1 MATVATRVGAAT
13 PHVRPARERRGLASR
28 RDYVVAYALSLATA
42 ACGFVAF
49 RLASTQLGAAGFAEY
64 AVTRRTLGFLVPLL
78 SLGVCVVLPRRVA
91 KGLAGEGERYDPHL
105 AAGSALVAAWAV
117 LAFAAATLAAPR
129 AAALV
134 CTGAADRVDLAWV
147 MAPLAGGLV
156 LAGYA
161 AAYCR
166 GRMWC
171 GASHGIQLACIGLI
185 PNLALAATTNV
196 RSFLLLAG
204 VGVALVGGA
213 ALAAVH
219 RAAGGA
225 RPTLRGALISGLSVL
240 REGAPRTPGDLAF
253 YGLLA
258 APAVVAAQRAGL
270 AAGGD
275 VAYGLA
281 LLMLMQ
287 QLVAPLAALLL
298 PEASYLLHAGKVQL
312 LERRLARLL
321 AASLAVT
328 AAVAVVCI
336 AWTEPLVQ
344 MHLGACTP
352 TLATTVRWTALAA
365 VPLRL
370 YMCLRNVVDA
380 GDARAICPQLCIAA
394 LGLFGAIVYLMPATS
409 SATHVVAAFLAAIV
423 ALSLATLWQAIVV
436 LRNHRSTTQSQSLA

>member
-1 MATVATRVGAAT
+1 MATVATCVGTQAPRVRLAS
-13 PHVRPARERRGLASR
+13 ERHLLASR
-28 RDYVVAYALSLATA
+28 RDYVVAYVLSLATA
-42 ACGFVAF
+42 ACGFLAF
-49 RLASTQLGAAGFAEY
+49 SLANSRLGAAGFAEY

-78 SLGVCVVLPRRVA
+78 SLGVCVALPRRVA
-91 KGLAGEGERYDPHL
+91 KGLAGEDEPADGHL
-105 AAGSALVAAWAV
+105 AAGSTLVAG
-117 LAFAAATLAAPR
+117 LALLVFAATMLAAPR
-129 AAALV
+129 AVALF
-134 CTGAADRVDLAWV
+134 CTGASDRVDLAWA
-147 MAPLAGGLV
+147 MLPLAGGLV

-171 GASHGIQLACIGLI
+171 GASHGIQLASIGLI
-185 PNLALAATTNV
+185 PNLALVATNDV

-204 VGVALVGGA
+204 VGVGLVGAAALV
-213 ALAAVH
+213 AVH

-225 RPTLRGALISGLSVL
+225 KPTLRGACTSGANLL

-258 APAVVAAQRAGL
+258 APAIAAAQRCGL
-270 AAGGD
+270 TAGGD

-298 PEASYLLHAGKVQL
+298 PEASYLLHAGETRL

-321 AASLAVT
+321 AASLAFTVLMT
-328 AAVAVVCI
+328 AVCL
-336 AWTEPLVQ
+336 AWTEPLVH

-352 TLATTVRWTALAA
+352 SLAATVRWTALAA

-370 YMCLRNVVDA
+370 FMCLRNVVDA
-380 GDARAICPQLCIAA
+380 GDARAICPRLCIAA
-394 LGLFGAIVYLMPATS
+394 LGLFGAIVWMTPATTT
-409 SATHVVAAFLAAIV
+409 SATGIVAAFFAAIT
-423 ALSLATLWQAIVV
+423 ALSLATLWQALVV
-436 LRNHRSTTQSQSLA
+436 LRKYRPATASLP